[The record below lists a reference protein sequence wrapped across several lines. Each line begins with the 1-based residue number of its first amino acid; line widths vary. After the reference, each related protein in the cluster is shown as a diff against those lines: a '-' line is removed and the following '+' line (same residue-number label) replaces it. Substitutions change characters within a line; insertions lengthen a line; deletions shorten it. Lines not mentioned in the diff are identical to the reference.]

1 MACGQGALQGL
12 TSPFSSARAD
22 SHLYVEGSWS
32 RGCGQ
37 TNISCKNVNGN
48 LVEVGKWPWQVSIL
62 FLGINICSG
71 SLIHRQ
77 WVLTAAHCLQ
87 RSKDPLSYSVKMG
100 VQSLSENGTERPVAR
115 IMIHEDFTNLSQ
127 DLALL
132 KLRDPVSWSPLI
144 QPVCLP
150 NPKLKPS
157 FGSLCW
163 MIGWG
168 KVDIHVNPQSPYS
181 LQEVAVKIVNND
193 ICNQQ
198 YKFLFLTNQKKLLG
212 NDMICAT
219 SHLGMDTC
227 QSNSGN
233 SLVCQMDNTW
243 IQMGVVSWSF
253 SCNRRHFPGI
263 YTSTSYFTDWMKKQ
277 IGDVKF
283 VSRAGPACLSPVF
296 LTSSILLISLGCLW
310 LP

>member
-1 MACGQGALQGL
+1 
-12 TSPFSSARAD
+12 
-22 SHLYVEGSWS
+22 SWF
-32 RGCGQ
+32 RGCGR
-37 TNISCKNVNGN
+37 TNISCKNVNGK

-62 FLGINICSG
+62 FLGMNICSG

-100 VQSLSENGTERPVAR
+100 VQSLSENGTELPV
-115 IMIHEDFTNLSQ
+115 IHVVIHEDFTNLSQ

-132 KLRDPVSWSPLI
+132 KLRDSVSWSPLI

-168 KVDIHVNPQSPYS
+168 KMDIH
-181 LQEVAVKIVNND
+181 
-193 ICNQQ
+193 
-198 YKFLFLTNQKKLLG
+198 G
-212 NDMICAT
+212 N
-219 SHLGMDTC
+219 
-227 QSNSGN
+227 NSGN
-233 SLVCQMDNTW
+233 SLVCQMNNTW

-253 SCNRRHFPGI
+253 SCKQRHFPGV

-277 IGDVKF
+277 IGDVRF

-296 LTSSILLISLGCLW
+296 LTSSILLVSLGCLW
-310 LP
+310 LL

>member
-1 MACGQGALQGL
+1 MACGQGVLQGL
-12 TSPFSSARAD
+12 ASPFPSARAD
-22 SHLYVEGSWS
+22 SNLYVEGSWF
-32 RGCGQ
+32 RGCGR
-37 TNISCKNVNGN
+37 TNISCKNVNGK

-62 FLGINICSG
+62 FLGMNICSG

-100 VQSLSENGTERPVAR
+100 VQSLSENGTELPV
-115 IMIHEDFTNLSQ
+115 IHVVIHEDFTNLSQ

-132 KLRDPVSWSPLI
+132 KLRESVSWSPLI

-150 NPKLKPS
+150 NPKFKPS

-168 KVDIHVNPQSPYS
+168 KMDIHVNPQSPYS
-181 LQEVAVKIVNND
+181 LQEVAVKIINND

-198 YKFLFLTNQKKLLG
+198 YKFLFLTDQKKLLG
-212 NDMICAT
+212 SDMICAT
-219 SHLGMDTC
+219 SYLGMDTC

-233 SLVCQMDNTW
+233 SLVCQMNNTW

-253 SCNRRHFPGI
+253 SCNQRHFPGV

-277 IGDVKF
+277 IGDVRF

-310 LP
+310 LL